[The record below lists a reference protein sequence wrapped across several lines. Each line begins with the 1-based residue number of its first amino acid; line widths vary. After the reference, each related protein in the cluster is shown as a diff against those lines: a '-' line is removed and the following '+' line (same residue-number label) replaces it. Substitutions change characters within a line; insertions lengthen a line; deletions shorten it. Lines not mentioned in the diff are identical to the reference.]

1 MKVKIKTK
9 KCRLLFYLPTALL
22 FSNLAISLLLR
33 TLKDYICIPSK
44 DRNFLVDRL
53 KKKKKEWKGLCLV
66 EVKTSAGEE
75 IMIIL

>member
-9 KCRLLFYLPTALL
+9 KCRLLLYLPTALL
-22 FSNLAISLLLR
+22 FSNLEISLLLR

-44 DRNFLVDRL
+44 DRNFLAERL

-75 IMIIL
+75 IMVIL